1 MSTYLL
7 VNLLS
12 ISIPLVLS
20 FDRKVYYYKR
30 WKYLFPA
37 IGISLFIFIIWD
49 IIFTDAGVWGFNPL
63 HLTGIKIVNLPL
75 EEWLFFITVPYSSV
89 FLYDVFQAYIP
100 KDPFAKISR
109 GISFFL
115 MGFLLVFSLMNYDK
129 LYTFITFL
137 FLFIYIFAME
147 IIFRVKYMG
156 WFYFAYMF
164 VLIPFLIV
172 NGILTGSFIEEE
184 IVWYND
190 LENLSFR
197 IFTIPVEDMFYGMLL
212 ILMNVSIYEYF
223 QKRFGKKDE
232 LLDKKF

>member
-7 VNLLS
+7 INLLS
-12 ISIPLVLS
+12 VSIPLILS
-20 FDRKVYYYKR
+20 FDKKVYYYKR

-37 IGISLFIFIIWD
+37 IGITLVFFIIWD
-49 IIFTDAGVWGFNPL
+49 ILFTDAGVWGFNPI
-63 HLTGIKIVNLPL
+63 HLTGIEIVNLPV

-89 FLYDVFQAYIP
+89 FLYDVFKAYIS

-115 MGFLLVFSLMNYDK
+115 MGFLLIFSLMNYDK

-137 FLFIYIFAME
+137 FLFIYIFLME
-147 IIFRVKYMG
+147 IVLRAKYMG
-156 WFYFAYMF
+156 RFYFGYLF
-164 VLIPFLIV
+164 VLIPFLLV

-184 IVWYND
+184 VVWYNNA
-190 LENLSFR
+190 ENLGFR
-197 IFTIPVEDMFYGMLL
+197 IVTIPVEDAFYGMLL

-223 QKRFGKKDE
+223 QKRYGKKGE
-232 LLDKKF
+232 LLENND